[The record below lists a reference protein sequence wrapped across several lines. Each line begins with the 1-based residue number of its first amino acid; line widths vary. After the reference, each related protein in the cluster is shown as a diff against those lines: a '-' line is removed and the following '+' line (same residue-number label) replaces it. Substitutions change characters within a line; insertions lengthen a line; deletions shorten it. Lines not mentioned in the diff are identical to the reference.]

1 MSYILDA
8 LRRAESERERERG
21 GVPGLNAQPIP
32 VQSTDRPPRRRHR
45 PWIWVAA
52 GLGLGLLLPFTWHL
66 LADDESAQTLE
77 AIAQQERAAVA
88 AAAPVQPPAPPPP
101 APAPA
106 IAPAPAPPA
115 DPPASAAPSAAAI
128 PARAAASRAGPAASA
143 SRPAAAKVAAAA
155 PTAATTRA
163 VAAAARKPPPR
174 PEGTTRAKP
183 AAQSAPEAPLP
194 KLAELP
200 DELRRSVPPLAFGGA
215 VYSEVPAQRM
225 VILNGQLLREGEA
238 LSADLTLETIRAK
251 SAVLRIKGERF
262 ELVF

>member
-32 VQSTDRPPRRRHR
+32 VQSDRPPRRRHR

-66 LADDESAQTLE
+66 LADDESAQSPE
-77 AIAQQERAAVA
+77 AIAAPERAAVV
-88 AAAPVQPPAPPPP
+88 AAAPVPSPAPPPP

-115 DPPASAAPSAAAI
+115 DPPASAAPSALVL
-128 PARAAASRAGPAASA
+128 PARAAASGAGVAASA
-143 SRPAAAKVAAAA
+143 SRPAATKAAA
-155 PTAATTRA
+155 P
-163 VAAAARKPPPR
+163 AAASRKPQPR

-183 AAQSAPEAPLP
+183 AAQNAPEARVP

>member
-32 VQSTDRPPRRRHR
+32 VQSADRPFGRRNR
-45 PWIWVAA
+45 PWIWVVA
-52 GLGLGLLLPFTWHL
+52 GIGLGLLLPLAWHL
-66 LADDESAQTLE
+66 LADDDSAASSDAAQRAREPTTG
-77 AIAQQERAAVA
+77 AVAMPSQPPTSAPPIADAPAQAAVTPAAPAQAAVAPA
-88 AAAPVQPPAPPPP
+88 AAAPSVVAL
-101 APAPA
+101 
-106 IAPAPAPPA
+106 
-115 DPPASAAPSAAAI
+115 PASAAASAAP
-128 PARAAASRAGPAASA
+128 PARAK
-143 SRPAAAKVAAAA
+143 AKAPVSAA
-155 PTAATTRA
+155 PGAT
-163 VAAAARKPPPR
+163 AARKPPPV
-174 PEGTTRAKP
+174 PQAAARAQ
-183 AAQSAPEAPLP
+183 AAAPSAPEVRIP

-200 DELRRSVPPLAFGGA
+200 DELRRGVPALAFGGA

>member
-8 LRRAESERERERG
+8 LRRAESERERERD

-32 VQSTDRPPRRRHR
+32 VQSDRPPRRRHR

-66 LADDESAQTLE
+66 LADDESVQSPE
-77 AIAQQERAAVA
+77 AIVQQERAAVV
-88 AAAPVQPPAPPPP
+88 AAAPVQSPAPPPP

-106 IAPAPAPPA
+106 IAPAAAPPA
-115 DPPASAAPSAAAI
+115 DEPASAAPSAAAL
-128 PARAAASRAGPAASA
+128 PARAAASRAGAAASA
-143 SRPAAAKVAAAA
+143 SRPAVAKASA
-155 PTAATTRA
+155 PAAT
-163 VAAAARKPPPR
+163 ARKPPPR

-183 AAQSAPEAPLP
+183 AAQSAPETPVP

>member
-32 VQSTDRPPRRRHR
+32 VQSSDRPFGRRNR
-45 PWIWVAA
+45 PWIWVVA
-52 GLGLGLLLPFTWHL
+52 GIGLGLLLPLAWHL
-66 LADDESAQTLE
+66 LADDDSAASSDAAQRAREPTTG
-77 AIAQQERAAVA
+77 AVAMPSQPPTSAPPIADAPAQAAVTPA
-88 AAAPVQPPAPPPP
+88 AAAPSVVAL
-101 APAPA
+101 
-106 IAPAPAPPA
+106 
-115 DPPASAAPSAAAI
+115 PASAAASAAP
-128 PARAAASRAGPAASA
+128 PARAK
-143 SRPAAAKVAAAA
+143 AKAPVSAA
-155 PTAATTRA
+155 PGAT
-163 VAAAARKPPPR
+163 AARKPPPV
-174 PEGTTRAKP
+174 PQAAARAQ
-183 AAQSAPEAPLP
+183 AAAPSAPEVRIP

-200 DELRRSVPPLAFGGA
+200 DELRRGVPALAFGGA